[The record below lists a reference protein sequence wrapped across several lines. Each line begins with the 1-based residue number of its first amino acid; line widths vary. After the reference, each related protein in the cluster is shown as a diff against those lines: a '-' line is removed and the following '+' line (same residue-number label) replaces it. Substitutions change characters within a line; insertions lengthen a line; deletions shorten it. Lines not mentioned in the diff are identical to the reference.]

1 MMKAFRTSRT
11 QCFFHDLSI
20 NYNNLQKKILH
31 IKTIYVVISTKN
43 SVINK
48 QIIHVIAVLFTII
61 IICVNCNTIFKIN
74 Y

>member
-1 MMKAFRTSRT
+1 MMKAFLTSRT